1 MKKERGQL
9 PQGAGNGE
17 KLHNE
22 YRSPTLKYHTDGG
35 LLKGARGAFADP
47 LDAMVESLILSYRD
61 KGWGYTSIANE
72 VGVCRNSVIHVL
84 RRNDHY

>member
-1 MKKERGQL
+1 MDKKERQPLDTAGRGDEL
-9 PQGAGNGE
+9 GA
-17 KLHNE
+17 LT
-22 YRSPTLKYHTDGG
+22 RSPNLKYHTDGG

-72 VGVCRNSVIHVL
+72 VGVCRNSVINVL